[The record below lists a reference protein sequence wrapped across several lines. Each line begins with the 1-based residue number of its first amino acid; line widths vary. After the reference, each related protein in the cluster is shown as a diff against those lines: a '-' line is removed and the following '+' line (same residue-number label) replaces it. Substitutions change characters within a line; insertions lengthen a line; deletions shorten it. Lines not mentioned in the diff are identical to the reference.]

1 MTATP
6 NNEAVGVSWPMGS
19 DREVLLYLM
28 QQFDCETW
36 QCPQCGH
43 AEDTATTD
51 SALYLRDYLAKSATL
66 TPSPAQGGSD
76 RLAIRMLVA
85 AGFVTETK
93 ANEALQIAHGFASG
107 PVAPPP
113 PADAEKRTDHV
124 AWALLDPMGGKP
136 EILTCKERPYSL
148 DNWLPLYT
156 TPPASVPVSELLPIV
171 QQAIER
177 AQVFDD
183 GSDGADAE
191 SARSVVAILTK
202 ITALAQEHGK

>member
-6 NNEAVGVSWPMGS
+6 NNEAVGVAYPMGS

-66 TPSPAQGGSD
+66 TPSPA
-76 RLAIRMLVA
+76 
-85 AGFVTETK
+85 
-93 ANEALQIAHGFASG
+93 
-107 PVAPPP
+107 
-113 PADAEKRTDHV
+113 DAEKPVEVSGYIATV
-124 AWALLDPMGGKP
+124 P
-136 EILTCKERPYSL
+136 
-148 DNWLPLYT
+148 DNCDRIIWRGHYHHLPT
-156 TPPASVPVSELLPIV
+156 TPPASVPVSTLLPIV

-177 AQVFDD
+177 ARVFDD

-202 ITALAQEHGK
+202 LTAIAQEHGNG